1 MTVRLMVV
9 DDHRL
14 LAEALA
20 SALKQRGHR
29 VLAAA
34 APAAGAAEL
43 VIARVP
49 EVCLLGTQ
57 EPERAGVFDPVARIK
72 RERPQVAVVVL
83 GPVPAP
89 RGIAAAFAAGASGY
103 VRSDERIEG
112 VERAMLKARAGESAV
127 SPGLLQEAFCELL
140 NPATAPDDE
149 ATRLL
154 AMLTSREVE
163 VLVRVAEGEDT
174 RLIAAGMG
182 IAPSTART
190 HVQRVLMKLGVGS
203 RLEAAALAART
214 GLLDRVARIVPPP
227 TVSPP
232 TVPPS
237 SLPPR
242 LDSVN

>member
-1 MTVRLMVV
+1 MGVRLVVV

-20 SALKQRGHR
+20 SALKLRGHR

-34 APAAGAAEL
+34 APTAGAAE
-43 VIARVP
+43 VVVGRAP
-49 EVCLLGTQ
+49 EVCLFGTAA
-57 EPERAGVFDPVARIK
+57 PAGPGTFEPVARIK

-83 GPVPAP
+83 GPVPSP

-103 VRSDERIEG
+103 VRHDERIEG
-112 VERAMLKARAGESAV
+112 VERALLKARAGEAAV
-127 SPGLLQEAFCELL
+127 APALLAGAFAELL
-140 NPATAPDDE
+140 NPAAQPDDE
-149 ATRLL
+149 AQRLL
-154 AMLTSREVE
+154 RLLTHREVE

-214 GLLDRVARIVPPP
+214 GLLERAAPDRRAPH
-227 TVSPP
+227 
-232 TVPPS
+232 
-237 SLPPR
+237 
-242 LDSVN
+242 